1 MARPW
6 HEEAEAREESLTQ
19 RLAGKIAV
27 ITGAGSGL
35 GRAVAQKFVGEEA
48 AGLVLIDRDK
58 EGLAATRGAI
68 SAPTSCDIHVCA
80 LDVTDSAALADA
92 ARKTETAFGGA
103 DVLVCAA
110 GIIGPFGKIV
120 DCAESDWIKVFNVN
134 VHGTFLTVKHFIPLL
149 RKRGRGSIVNF
160 SSTAGLVGDPL
171 LGPYSASKGAVTLM
185 TRSLARNHAAE
196 NIRVNCVC
204 PGSIDTPMLQ
214 SVFEDLTDPAARAS
228 REQEFKAF
236 HPLGRFG
243 RPEEVAE
250 AVLYLTSEAS
260 SFVTGISLPVDGG
273 SIA

>member
-1 MARPW
+1 LA
-6 HEEAEAREESLTQ
+6 Q
-19 RLAGKIAV
+19 RLAGKVAAV
-27 ITGAGSGL
+27 TGAGSGI
-35 GRAVAQKFVGEEA
+35 GRAVARKFAGEGV

-58 EGLAATRGAI
+58 DGLAATHEAI
-68 SAPTSCDIHVCA
+68 AAPPSCDIHVRA

-92 ARKTETAFGGA
+92 ARQAGMAFGGV
-103 DVLVCAA
+103 DILVCAA

-120 DCAESDWIKVFNVN
+120 DCPEGDWIKVFNVN
-134 VHGTFLTVKHFIPLL
+134 VQGTFLTVKHFVPLL
-149 RKRGRGSIVNF
+149 RKRGGGSIVNF

-204 PGSIDTPMLQ
+204 PGSIDTPMLR
-214 SVFEDLTDPAARAS
+214 SVFEDLADPAERAK
-228 REQEFKAF
+228 REQEFTAF

-250 AVLYLTSEAS
+250 AVLYLASEAS

>member
-1 MARPW
+1 MP
-6 HEEAEAREESLTQ
+6 T
-19 RLAGKIAV
+19 LAGKTAV
-27 ITGAGSGL
+27 VTGAGSGL
-35 GRAVAQKFVGEEA
+35 GRAVAQKLASEGT

-58 EGLAATRGAI
+58 EGLAATREAI
-68 SAPTSCDIHVCA
+68 AAPRSCDVQSRC
-80 LDVTDSAALADA
+80 LDVTDSAALAEA
-92 ARKTETAFGGA
+92 ARKADAAFGGV
-103 DVLVCAA
+103 DIVVCAA

-120 DCAESDWIKVFNVN
+120 DCSEEDWLKVFAVN

-149 RKRGRGSIVNF
+149 RKRGGGSIVNF

-214 SVFEDLTDPAARAS
+214 SVFEDLGDPAARAQ
-228 REQEFKAF
+228 REQEFIAF

-243 RPEEVAE
+243 KPAEVAD
-250 AVLYLTSEAS
+250 AVLYLAGPAS
-260 SFVTGISLPVDGG
+260 SFVTGVSLPVDGG

>member
-1 MARPW
+1 M
-6 HEEAEAREESLTQ
+6 TQ

-27 ITGAGSGL
+27 VTGAGSGL
-35 GRAVAQKFVGEEA
+35 GRAVAQKFAGEGA
-48 AGLVLIDRDK
+48 AGLILIDRDK
-58 EGLAATRGAI
+58 DGLAATREAI
-68 SAPTSCDIHVCA
+68 AAPSPGDIHIRA
-80 LDVTDSAALADA
+80 LDVTDSAALAEA
-92 ARKTETAFGGA
+92 ARQAEAAFGGV
-103 DVLVCAA
+103 DVVVCAA

-134 VHGTFLTVKHFIPLL
+134 VHGTFLTVKHFVPLL
-149 RKRGRGSIVNF
+149 RKRGGGSIVNF

-214 SVFEDLTDPAARAS
+214 SVFEDLADPAARAS

-250 AVLYLTSEAS
+250 AVLYLASPAS